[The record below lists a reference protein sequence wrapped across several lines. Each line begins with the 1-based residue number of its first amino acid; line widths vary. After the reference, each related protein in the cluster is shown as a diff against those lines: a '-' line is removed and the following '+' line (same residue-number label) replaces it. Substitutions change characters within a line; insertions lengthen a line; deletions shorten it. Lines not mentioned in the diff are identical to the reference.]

1 MKELK
6 EIKPLQGFGDIKFGV
21 GQDEVLKLLGE
32 PSEKET
38 IDVEGEIHE
47 VEVWSYYDDG
57 HSLYFEKELD
67 NVCTNFET
75 DNDDVHLFGKK
86 VFAMNQDEIIAL
98 MGKNNFSD
106 YEIED
111 DPELDEVIVFFHEA
125 HMQFVFENSRLEL
138 VSWAV
143 AMNDQDEIL
152 WP

>member
-6 EIKPLQGFGDIKFGV
+6 DIKPMQGFGDLKFGASR
-21 GQDEVLKLLGE
+21 DEVLELLGE
-32 PSEKET
+32 PAEKET

-47 VEVWSYYDDG
+47 VEVWSYWDDG
-57 HSLYFEKELD
+57 HSLYFEKDLN

-75 DNDDVHLFGKK
+75 DHEDALLFGEK
-86 VFAMNQDEIIAL
+86 VFAMNQEEIIDL
-98 MGKNNFSD
+98 MKKNNYSEF
-106 YEIED
+106 EVED

-125 HMQFVFENSRLEL
+125 HMQFVLENGRLEL

>member
-6 EIKPLQGFGDIKFGV
+6 EIKPLKGFGDIKFGV
-21 GQDEVLKLLGE
+21 SQDEVLKLLGE

-47 VEVWSYYDDG
+47 VEVWSYWDDG
-57 HSLYFEKELD
+57 HSLYFEKDLN

-75 DNDDVHLFGKK
+75 DNEGVTLFGEK
-86 VFAMNQDEIIAL
+86 VFAMNQDQIIAL
-98 MGKNNFSD
+98 MKTNDFSD
-106 YEIED
+106 FEIED
-111 DPELDEVIVFFHEA
+111 DPELDELIVFFHEA
-125 HMQFVFENSRLEL
+125 HMQFVFENGRLEL

-143 AMNDQDEIL
+143 AMNDKEEIM